1 MIKLKVVEPS
11 KGQPI
16 KTIYFIDAMDYCFRI
31 AYFLGGKLILDH
43 VQEFNNSKQKTSE
56 TLYNEDYE
64 VIAYQEYLKDADSKF
79 YGTRDYEVINGH
91 FKKLNTML
99 VEVVSE
105 ENKHIKQKWLNC
117 FDEFVYFTEAS
128 NQQEFRYAKPNG
140 EIVDFDSLPVFL
152 SVNKPLEFY
161 EIRDQY
167 LNKIVIENS

>member
-1 MIKLKVVEPS
+1 MIKLNIVEPS

-31 AYFLGGKLILDH
+31 AYFLGGKLVLDQ

-64 VIAYQEYLKDADSKF
+64 VIAYQEYLMDANSKF

-99 VEVVSE
+99 VEVVSK
-105 ENKHIKQKWLNC
+105 ENKHIKQKWLNG
-117 FDEFVYFTEAS
+117 FDECVYFTEAS
-128 NQQEFRYAKPNG
+128 NQQEFRYVKPNG
-140 EIVDFDSLPVFL
+140 KIVDYDSLPVFL

-167 LNKIVIENS
+167 LNKIIIENS